1 MRLLL
6 LNNNPAVSRLIKLSV
21 DKVGYELDEFEDYG
35 IVPLNHYDLIMVDN
49 ECYDEAELETLCEQS
64 HCQYVLY
71 ICQRGSKKPE
81 FANMALEKPFLPTDF
96 LTLLEKIKNV
106 LASLKPEESKS
117 VEEEIDLSE
126 DEPEVALQNV
136 AAFDI
141 DGIDPF
147 GVEEEAPLQSD
158 IASEKEELLNEE
170 DISMDMP
177 EMQEEDDT
185 LDLPTFDLD
194 VHEEDLTMPFMRKEV
209 NDENSE
215 DDDIFISEETI
226 AMNASSPE
234 AEEKIEEAFNATS
247 ILDKDEINEV
257 KQLLDE
263 SEEESLDLESAFEV
277 SGAEPL
283 DEDAVEEDNSDLLFQ
298 ETALRIEDGDDEK
311 EFALD
316 DIFTQNA
323 LEDNKEELSF
333 EEIDEDSL
341 EAEDV
346 GLEEEEL
353 IIPTQEEMID
363 DFEEDIEEK
372 IEEELEM
379 AMDDEIA
386 VLSQVHSSD
395 FDSLDDLNENAIK
408 RAFGEEVEESQETP
422 MKKDE
427 DVAIIRGE
435 IENTIA
441 RSLSGLA
448 QSDIL
453 REALKG
459 MRINISIT
467 FDEKN

>member
-1 MRLLL
+1 MHLLL
-6 LNNNPAVSRLIKLSV
+6 LNNNPAVSRLIKLSI

-35 IVPLNHYDLIMVDN
+35 LVPLEHYDLIMVDN
-49 ECYDEAELETLCEQS
+49 ECYNEADLETLCEQS
-64 HCQYVLY
+64 SCQYVLY

-96 LTLLEKIKNV
+96 LILLEKIKNV
-106 LASLKPEESKS
+106 LASLKPEEAKS

-126 DEPEVALQNV
+126 EEPELDLQNV

-141 DGIDPF
+141 DGIDTF
-147 GVEEEAPLQSD
+147 GIDEESSLEEDTPL
-158 IASEKEELLNEE
+158 EKEEMMLDALELQ
-170 DISMDMP
+170 D
-177 EMQEEDDT
+177 EDDA

-194 VHEEDLTMPFMRKEV
+194 THEEDDLSLSFLNKEV
-209 NDENSE
+209 NNEEN
-215 DDDIFISEETI
+215 DDDEIFISEETI
-226 AMNASSPE
+226 AKNSVLHDSVE
-234 AEEKIEEAFNATS
+234 KEEEIEEVFNATS

-263 SEEESLDLESAFEV
+263 SEEEDFDLESAFDV
-277 SGAEPL
+277 SGKESLEEELL
-283 DEDAVEEDNSDLLFQ
+283 DENDGDLLLQ
-298 ETALRIEDGDDEK
+298 ETAVKSEED
-311 EFALD
+311 ALD
-316 DIFTQNA
+316 LDDSLGHDS
-323 LEDNKEELSF
+323 LEEEEKELSF
-333 EEIDEDSL
+333 EETPLSVEDIEEDML
-341 EAEDV
+341 ESEIVAP
-346 GLEEEEL
+346 EEESV
-353 IIPTQEEMID
+353 IPTQEEIID
-363 DFEEDIEEK
+363 DFEDVIEEK

-379 AMDDEIA
+379 AMDDDLK
-386 VLSQVHSSD
+386 VLSQIGPSD

-408 RAFGEEVEESQETP
+408 RAFGEEVEEVPEVSV
-422 MKKDE
+422 KKNE
-427 DVAIIRGE
+427 DVAVIRGE

>member
-21 DKVGYELDEFEDYG
+21 DKVGYELDEFEEYG
-35 IVPLNHYDLIMVDN
+35 LVPLNHYDLIMVDN

-106 LASLKPEESKS
+106 LVSLKPEDPKE

-126 DEPEVALQNV
+126 DEPEEAIENI

-141 DGIDPF
+141 DGIDTF
-147 GVEEEAPLQSD
+147 GIDDDASFKEDTPLSD
-158 IASEKEELLNEE
+158 LSEKEDLLAEE
-170 DISMDMP
+170 DIGMDIP
-177 EMQEEDDT
+177 AFEDEDEA

-194 VHEEDLTMPFMRKEV
+194 THEEDELSIPLRENET
-209 NDENSE
+209 NNQDSDDEIENTLE
-215 DDDIFISEETI
+215 NEET
-226 AMNASSPE
+226 
-234 AEEKIEEAFNATS
+234 FNATS

-263 SEEESLDLESAFEV
+263 SEEESFDVENTFELSGKEFAEEESLE
-277 SGAEPL
+277 
-283 DEDAVEEDNSDLLFQ
+283 EEDEALLLQ
-298 ETALRIEDGDDEK
+298 ETAFSSDEEK
-311 EFALD
+311 EDLELD
-316 DIFTQNA
+316 SL
-323 LEDNKEELSF
+323 LEKEPVEESDTLSF
-333 EEIDEDSL
+333 EETPLGFEDIEEDDLELETLESKDEQLS
-341 EAEDV
+341 
-346 GLEEEEL
+346 
-353 IIPTQEEMID
+353 IPTQEEMID
-363 DFEEDIEEK
+363 EFEEIIEDK
-372 IEEELEM
+372 IEEELEVAEENEQLLQM
-379 AMDDEIA
+379 ASGA
-386 VLSQVHSSD
+386 D

-408 RAFGEEVEESQETP
+408 RAFGEDVEEVSV
-422 MKKDE
+422 KKSE
-427 DVAIIRGE
+427 DVAVIRGE

>member
-35 IVPLNHYDLIMVDN
+35 LVPLEHYDLIMVDN
-49 ECYDEAELETLCEQS
+49 ECYNEAELETLCEQS

-96 LTLLEKIKNV
+96 LILLEKIKNV
-106 LASLKPEESKS
+106 LSSLKPEEAKN
-117 VEEEIDLSE
+117 VEEEINLAE
-126 DEPEVALQNV
+126 EEPEVELQDV
-136 AAFDI
+136 VAFDI
-141 DGIDPF
+141 DGIDTL
-147 GVEEEAPLQSD
+147 GIDGESSLEEDMPL
-158 IASEKEELLNEE
+158 ANEE
-170 DISMDMP
+170 MMLDVP
-177 EMQEEDDT
+177 EFQDEDDS

-194 VHEEDLTMPFMRKEV
+194 THEEDELSLSFLNKETD
-209 NDENSE
+209 DEESE
-215 DDDIFISEETI
+215 TDEDLIDEETI
-226 AMNASSPE
+226 AKNSE
-234 AEEKIEEAFNATS
+234 LDDTTEEEEIEEVFNATS

-263 SEEESLDLESAFEV
+263 SEEEDFDVAGKDSLEKELLDENDGTLLLQETAAKSEEDVLDLEDAFVQDSLE
-277 SGAEPL
+277 
-283 DEDAVEEDNSDLLFQ
+283 EED
-298 ETALRIEDGDDEK
+298 K
-311 EFALD
+311 
-316 DIFTQNA
+316 
-323 LEDNKEELSF
+323 ELSF
-333 EEIDEDSL
+333 EANPLSFEAIDEDSL
-341 EAEDV
+341 EAEEV
-346 GLEEEEL
+346 EEEDEL

-363 DFEEDIEEK
+363 DFEEVVEEK

-427 DVAIIRGE
+427 DVAVIRGE

>member
-35 IVPLNHYDLIMVDN
+35 LVPLEHYDLIMVDN
-49 ECYDEAELETLCEQS
+49 ECYNEAELETLCEQS

-106 LASLKPEESKS
+106 LASLKPEEAKN
-117 VEEEIDLSE
+117 VEEEINLAE
-126 DEPEVALQNV
+126 EEPEVDLQNV
-136 AAFDI
+136 VAFDI
-141 DGIDPF
+141 DGIDTF
-147 GVEEEAPLQSD
+147 GIDGESSLEEDMPL
-158 IASEKEELLNEE
+158 ANEE
-170 DISMDMP
+170 MMLDVP
-177 EMQEEDDT
+177 ELQDEDDS

-194 VHEEDLTMPFMRKEV
+194 THEEDELSLSFLNKEAD
-209 NDENSE
+209 DEESE
-215 DDDIFISEETI
+215 TDEALIDEETI
-226 AMNASSPE
+226 AKNSE
-234 AEEKIEEAFNATS
+234 LDDTTEEEESEEVFNATS

-263 SEEESLDLESAFEV
+263 SEEEDFDVAGKDSLEKELLDENDGTLLLQETAAKSEEDVLDLEDVFVQDS
-277 SGAEPL
+277 L
-283 DEDAVEEDNSDLLFQ
+283 
-298 ETALRIEDGDDEK
+298 EK
-311 EFALD
+311 ED
-316 DIFTQNA
+316 
-323 LEDNKEELSF
+323 KELSFEETPLSF

-341 EAEDV
+341 EAEEV
-346 GLEEEEL
+346 EEEDEL

-363 DFEEDIEEK
+363 DFEEVIEEK

-408 RAFGEEVEESQETP
+408 RAFGEEVEENQETP

-427 DVAIIRGE
+427 DVAVIRGE

>member
-49 ECYDEAELETLCEQS
+49 ECYDEAELATLCEQS

-126 DEPEVALQNV
+126 DEPEVALQNGT
-136 AAFDI
+136 AFDI
-141 DGIDPF
+141 DGIDTF
-147 GVEEEAPLQSD
+147 GVEEEIPLQND
-158 IASEKEELLNEE
+158 ILLEKEELLTEE
-170 DISMDMP
+170 EVSMDMP
-177 EMQEEDDT
+177 ELQEEDDA

-194 VHEEDLTMPFMRKEV
+194 AHEEELSIPFMNKEV
-209 NDENSE
+209 NDENSD

-226 AMNASSPE
+226 ATNSASHE

-263 SEEESLDLESAFEV
+263 SDEEPFDLERDFEV
-277 SGAEPL
+277 SGKEPL
-283 DEDAVEEDNSDLLFQ
+283 GEDVLEQEDGELLLQ
-298 ETALRIEDGDDEK
+298 ETALTMEDEDEEK

-316 DIFTQNA
+316 DIFAQGS
-323 LEDNKEELSF
+323 LEDGKELTF

-341 EAEDV
+341 EAEGD
-346 GLEEEEL
+346 GLEEEGL
-353 IIPTQEEMID
+353 MIPTQEEMID
-363 DFEEDIEEK
+363 DFEEVIEEK
-372 IEEELEM
+372 IEEEIEM

-386 VLSQVHSSD
+386 VLSQMHSSD

-408 RAFGEEVEESQETP
+408 RAFGEEVEEVST
-422 MKKDE
+422 KKNE
-427 DVAIIRGE
+427 DVAVIRGE